1 MSDIKQLWTNAWA
14 DALGD
19 TDLTEARVGGRATK
33 TNPDK
38 EDSRWWNTAGPEW
51 LEQYITWRKNNKNW
65 KIWVTPDGEP
75 AIELGIVIKIADVDV
90 KMVIDRVFEVD
101 GQLVVV
107 DLKTS
112 QRTPSNTLQLGFYKI
127 GLEKAYD
134 IKIPYGNYYMSR
146 TGGTGTMID
155 LSPYTYEKIE
165 YMVNKFDIARKAGL
179 FLPNT
184 NYCNTLCGLTEH
196 CEFYPGKIG

>member
-1 MSDIKQLWTNAWA
+1 MSDIKQLWTDAWS
-14 DALGD
+14 DSLGD

-33 TNPDK
+33 ANPDK
-38 EDSRWWNTAGPEW
+38 EDSRWWNTTGPEW
-51 LEQYITWRKNNKNW
+51 LEQYITWRKNNSNW

-75 AIELGIVIKIADVDV
+75 AIELGIITKIADVDV
-90 KMVIDRVFEVD
+90 KMVVDRVFEVD

-127 GLEKAYD
+127 GLEKAYG
-134 IKIPYGNYYMSR
+134 IEIPYGNYYMSR

-155 LSPYTYEKIE
+155 LSSYTYEKIE
-165 YMVNKFDIARKAGL
+165 YMIEKFDTARKAGL

-184 NYCNTLCGLTEH
+184 NNCNVLCGLTEH